1 MSKGLKKIEDYPFSG
16 CEALKTI
23 NLPAGIS
30 KIASTGFDGCANIE
44 AINVPAKKGDYYKQ
58 RLTEE
63 LQDKIVELEPE
74 KKTKAKK

>member
-1 MSKGLKKIEDYPFSG
+1 MYPIKFKPQ
-16 CEALKTI
+16 LKTI

-58 RLTEE
+58 RLPEE

-74 KKTKAKK
+74 KKAKK